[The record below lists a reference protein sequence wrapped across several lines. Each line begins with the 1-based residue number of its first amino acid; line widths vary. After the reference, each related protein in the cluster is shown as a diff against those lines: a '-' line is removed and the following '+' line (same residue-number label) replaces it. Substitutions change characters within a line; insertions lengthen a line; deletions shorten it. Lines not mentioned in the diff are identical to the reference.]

1 MQPPLCHNDPIVRLT
16 SDMLGCLPPPRGSEG
31 TGADRVALA
40 GGGSVAARIGRIIGP
55 GVPGVC
61 MWSY

>member
-1 MQPPLCHNDPIVRLT
+1 MRLT